1 MYSLGVSTSWSLAV
15 CLWPSGAFCS
25 GLYCLNK
32 LLWQGMRAALICRY
46 TYKHLECGLELCLFS
61 KVAVLGSPLG
71 PVAEIATSN
80 WLYLQCQAWISLI
93 KPTIRSLGGQ
103 DLSATIVASGTSRPT
118 SHCCGSLG
126 SQIEKSVGC
135 LSLWAACMDSSKPRA
150 GPQRELF
157 HVRSRSTPPTP
168 VTGRAWCPQQQALT
182 FSSRITEDDGNH
194 RYVGILFPSL
204 LYMYIIE
211 FPCSTGLH
219 INPQRALNF
228 SCLFLYS
235 LPQLLL
241 SSPFPFD
248 PSIPTLLHPSI
259 HK

>member
-93 KPTIRSLGGQ
+93 KPTIRSLGGWCLCPGFKCHYCGFRNISPHQ
-103 DLSATIVASGTSRPT
+103 SLLWLIGLTDREERWLPFSVSSMHGFFKAEGWSSARTLPRQIQIYSSNSCDWKGMVSSAT
-118 SHCCGSLG
+118 
-126 SQIEKSVGC
+126 
-135 LSLWAACMDSSKPRA
+135 
-150 GPQRELF
+150 GPHF
-157 HVRSRSTPPTP
+157 
-168 VTGRAWCPQQQALT
+168 
-182 FSSRITEDDGNH
+182 F
-194 RYVGILFPSL
+194 F
-204 LYMYIIE
+204 
-211 FPCSTGLH
+211 
-219 INPQRALNF
+219 
-228 SCLFLYS
+228 
-235 LPQLLL
+235 
-241 SSPFPFD
+241 
-248 PSIPTLLHPSI
+248 
-259 HK
+259 